1 MKMLL
6 HAIFPNEPFNTLVR
20 SGEVGKLMQRIFEDL
35 KPEAVYFT
43 EQDGHRG
50 AVLIVNLDAILVIN
64 IANPSEIPKFA
75 EPFFLKFNARCR
87 FRAVM
92 SPDDLQNAGLEA
104 LGKKWA

>member
-6 HAIFPNEPFNTLVR
+6 QAIFPNEPFNTLVR
-20 SGEVGKLMQRIFEDL
+20 SGEVGRLMQRIFEDL

-43 EQDGHRG
+43 EQDGERT
-50 AVLIVNLDAILVIN
+50 AIMVIN
-64 IANPSEIPKFA
+64 PANPAEIPKFA
-75 EPFFLKFNARCR
+75 ESFFLKFNARC

-92 SPDDLQNAGLEA
+92 SRDDLKNAGLEA

>member
-20 SGEVGKLMQRIFEDL
+20 SGEVGKLMQWIFEDL

-43 EQDGHRG
+43 EQDGERT
-50 AVLIVNLDAILVIN
+50 AILVIN

>member
-6 HAIFPNEPFNTLVR
+6 QAIFPNEPFNTLVR
-20 SGEVGKLMQRIFEDL
+20 SGEVGRLMQRIFEDL

-43 EQDGHRG
+43 EQDGERT
-50 AVLIVNLDAILVIN
+50 AIMVIN
-64 IANPSEIPKFA
+64 PANPAEIPKFA
-75 EPFFLKFNARCR
+75 EPFFLKFNARCL

-92 SPDDLQNAGLEA
+92 SRDDLKNAGLEA